1 MSVHY
6 ILMHLH
12 VRHGFP
18 YNTFSCSVYAKCE
31 RHFEHFGGTR
41 VVGSKTEENAQMD
54 EIASRKRARTDPVDI
69 QYNCCCACEG
79 IENVLDILTTW
90 VLKMYVRALHFAA
103 FGMYD
108 MGFRTVHF
116 HALCMQNVT
125 DILNTLVVQNNTLK
139 HARKSRNG

>member
-1 MSVHY
+1 M
-6 ILMHLH
+6 
-12 VRHGFP
+12 
-18 YNTFSCSVYAKCE
+18 YAKCE
-31 RHFEHFGGTR
+31 RHFEHFRGRR

-103 FGMYD
+103 FCMYD

-116 HALCMQNVT
+116 HALCMQNVS
-125 DILNTLVVQNNTLK
+125 DILNTLVVQNNTFEEG
-139 HARKSRNG
+139 RKSGNG